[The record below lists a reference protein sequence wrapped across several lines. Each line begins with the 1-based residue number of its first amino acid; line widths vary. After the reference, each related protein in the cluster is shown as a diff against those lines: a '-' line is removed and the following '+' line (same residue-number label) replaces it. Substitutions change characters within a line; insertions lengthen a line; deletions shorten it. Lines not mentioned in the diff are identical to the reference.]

1 MSWFLGYFQSW
12 DISTASV
19 RTTVCHCGVVSSRL
33 LSQCKIREELLKCP
47 GRACPCLFCA
57 QLSCGEGEALGLL
70 VLGCSMWRCSLSRA
84 RALHRD
90 HRGCFWICWAETTL
104 TFVLLAAERFG
115 QRISCE
121 HKHSQGSGFR
131 QISLFQR
138 RNRHTLP
145 PHGLLDVWKA
155 FGEGCGLWWVCYFIP
170 CCGVWAEAGGSCFP
184 VLQARHW
191 PSAFLSIQ
199 SRELFDLDSEFQR
212 YQLLPLACHFWP
224 FSQQNLQ
231 TQAAVFLAKKHQRER
246 ECFHYLWM
254 CDCGLW
260 KSNPYLE
267 KHEILSLPLPD
278 SLP

>member
-33 LSQCKIREELLKCP
+33 LSQCEIREELLKCP

-70 VLGCSMWRCSLSRA
+70 VLGCSMRRCSLSRA

-104 TFVLLAAERFG
+104 RFVLLAAERFG

-138 RNRHTLP
+138 RNRHTGTHS
-145 PHGLLDVWKA
+145 PHTDCWMSG
-155 FGEGCGLWWVCYFIP
+155 
-170 CCGVWAEAGGSCFP
+170 
-184 VLQARHW
+184 RH
-191 PSAFLSIQ
+191 
-199 SRELFDLDSEFQR
+199 
-212 YQLLPLACHFWP
+212 
-224 FSQQNLQ
+224 
-231 TQAAVFLAKKHQRER
+231 
-246 ECFHYLWM
+246 
-254 CDCGLW
+254 
-260 KSNPYLE
+260 LE
-267 KHEILSLPLPD
+267 KVVGFDGFVILSLAVGCEQKLEAPA
-278 SLP
+278 SLSCRRGTDPRLSWASRAESSLVLTQNSKGINYFLWLVISGHFLSRTCKLRLLFSWQRSIKGKGNASITCGCVTVGFENQILT